1 MNNLKIII
9 SSVFVLLVVIGL
21 TSCKAAG
28 GAAKTQNTLE
38 NGEYRLIVSFFSPG
52 NGIDRKAKDAMFKMI
67 KEDYSQVSYETKNWG
82 KEGEVDFA
90 FKLTEL
96 NEKQQVKFVE
106 KVKTAVNNSERVR
119 IHENSKAIN

>member
-21 TSCKAAG
+21 TSCKSAS